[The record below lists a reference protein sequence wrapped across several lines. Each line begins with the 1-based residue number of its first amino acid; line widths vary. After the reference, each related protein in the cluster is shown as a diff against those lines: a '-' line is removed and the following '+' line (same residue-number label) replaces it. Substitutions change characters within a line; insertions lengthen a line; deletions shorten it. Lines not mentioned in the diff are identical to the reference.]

1 MKHEDALKKIVE
13 ALKSDKPQTRY
24 SQYGYDI
31 YIPSLIRSNY
41 DANEFCDVSRVFFA
55 AAWELCR
62 RGILRPGIS
71 CMGAQATDEGNG
83 GAGFSVTPFGEKW
96 LSEEDF
102 DTFVPTEPERFGELL
117 ADCKLLF
124 GPGYHERAQEAIR
137 CYGAHAYLAT
147 CAMCGA
153 AAESILLAIAIE
165 RTGDEAAI
173 LQGYQSRNG
182 RLSLENEVFGQAKR
196 EIKSIM
202 ESMNGLL
209 KHWRDEAA
217 HGKSSK
223 ICETEAYLALQTL
236 LRVSI
241 QMSRYWSELTKT

>member
-1 MKHEDALKKIVE
+1 MKQEDALKKIIE
-13 ALKSDKPQTRY
+13 ALRSDKPLTRY
-24 SQYGYDI
+24 AQYGYDI

-41 DANEFCDVSRVFFA
+41 KEKDFINISRVFFA

-71 CMGAQATDEGNG
+71 YMGAQATDEGNG
-83 GAGFSVTPFGEKW
+83 GAGFSITPFGQKW

-102 DTFVPTEPERFGELL
+102 STFVPTEPERFGELL
-117 ADCKLLF
+117 AEYKLF

-153 AAESILLAIAIE
+153 AVESILLATAIE
-165 RTGDEAAI
+165 KTGDETGT
-173 LQGYQSRNG
+173 LKKYQSRNG
-182 RLSLENEVFGQAKR
+182 RQTIENEVFGQAR
-196 EIKSIM
+196 RDIKTVTGSI
-202 ESMNGLL
+202 NDLL

-217 HGKSSK
+217 HGKSALLG
-223 ICETEAYLALQTL
+223 ETEANSALHML
-236 LRVSI
+236 LRVSLL
-241 QMSRYWSELTKT
+241 MSQYWDELTSG